1 MSLVRPFFQL
11 SVWMFMCRTGRL
23 FNCARCQCQVV
34 ICSHCDCSHRYCSA
48 NCAQL
53 SRLDKQR
60 EAAIRYQ
67 LSPKGRLAHA
77 SRQQRYRERQKEK
90 VTHQS
95 SPELSLNDLLL
106 SKPKSGI
113 SPVKLSNLTYQ
124 LIFECHFCRNQ
135 CSEFLRLDFLQRQS
149 KNKRVPSLIIPF

>member
-1 MSLVRPFFQL
+1 
-11 SVWMFMCRTGRL
+11 MCRTARL
-23 FNCARCQCQVV
+23 FNCARCRCQVV
-34 ICSHCDCSHRYCSA
+34 ICSHCDNAHRYCSA

-77 SRQQRYRERQKEK
+77 SRQQRYRQRQQEK

-95 SPELSLNDLLL
+95 SPKLSFNDLLL
-106 SKPKSGI
+106 RELKSGN
-113 SPVKLSNLTYQ
+113 SDPNPANLIHRLT
-124 LIFECHFCRNQ
+124 FNCHFCRYQ

-149 KNKRVPSLIIPF
+149 KNERASSLIFPF